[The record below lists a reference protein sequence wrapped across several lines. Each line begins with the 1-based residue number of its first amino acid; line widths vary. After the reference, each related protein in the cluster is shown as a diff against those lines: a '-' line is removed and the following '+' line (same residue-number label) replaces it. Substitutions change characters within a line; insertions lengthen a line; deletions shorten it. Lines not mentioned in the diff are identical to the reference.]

1 MTYKAYIYY
10 VKITL
15 QLQNINVHIIN
26 HGSRVSNNDN
36 VFLNYHTYDFTE
48 QLISS
53 FIKLNG
59 ATTTACS

>member
-1 MTYKAYIYY
+1 MTYKVYIYY

-36 VFLNYHTYDFTE
+36 L
-48 QLISS
+48 S
-53 FIKLNG
+53 IK
-59 ATTTACS
+59 